1 MKKLRNTINVKLGSN
16 RKDYLKFTLK
26 PSYTSHT
33 KYLTVVQ
40 PMRKGKLAIK
50 LNKPA
55 YSRMCI
61 LELSSALMYKFHYDY
76 TKNKYDNKSKLE
88 FTDTDS

>member
-1 MKKLRNTINVKLGSN
+1 
-16 RKDYLKFTLK
+16 
-26 PSYTSHT
+26 
-33 KYLTVVQ
+33 
-40 PMRKGKLAIK
+40 MRKGKLAIK